1 MITNNTI
8 KKRLRASA
16 PQVKDNEAF
25 MEDTI
30 RQINLMPSPSS
41 ELQESLR
48 RYTMLERLAMQMDA
62 VRGLWVGGTGSIAV
76 GYAIFSHL
84 EAILSALSVLWRL
97 WKLVWNICNIYFVFE
112 ERRTCNVNKIGVHIS
127 MWAPILLEDW
137 GKRIRIT
144 IPLDNIAIYGG
155 GRGSCIGLEGV

>member
-25 MEDTI
+25 IADTI

-48 RYTMLERLAMQMDA
+48 RYTMLEQLAMRMDA
-62 VRGLWVGGTGSIAV
+62 VRWLLVGGTGSVAV
-76 GYAIFSHL
+76 AYAVFSHL
-84 EAILSALSVLWRL
+84 EAILTAISAL
-97 WKLVWNICNIYFVFE
+97 LVV
-112 ERRTCNVNKIGVHIS
+112 
-127 MWAPILLEDW
+127 
-137 GKRIRIT
+137 
-144 IPLDNIAIYGG
+144 
-155 GRGSCIGLEGV
+155 

>member
-16 PQVKDNEAF
+16 PQVKDNEEF
-25 MEDTI
+25 MADTI

-48 RYTMLERLAMQMDA
+48 RYTMLERLAMRMDA
-62 VRGLWVGGTGSIAV
+62 VRWLLVGGTGSVAV

-84 EAILSALSVLWRL
+84 EAILTAISALV
-97 WKLVWNICNIYFVFE
+97 VV
-112 ERRTCNVNKIGVHIS
+112 
-127 MWAPILLEDW
+127 
-137 GKRIRIT
+137 
-144 IPLDNIAIYGG
+144 
-155 GRGSCIGLEGV
+155 